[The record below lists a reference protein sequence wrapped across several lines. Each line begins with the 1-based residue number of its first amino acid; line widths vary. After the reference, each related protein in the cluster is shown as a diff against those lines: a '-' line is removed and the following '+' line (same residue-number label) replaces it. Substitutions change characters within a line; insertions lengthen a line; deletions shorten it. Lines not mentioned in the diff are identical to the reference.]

1 MFNGWMFFTTHLS
14 AGQTEWIL
22 LYVVAEAP
30 IFAEC
35 LPGECPFGSL
45 WPLQLCWDFHRLTTL
60 LLQECTTGRLI
71 FFFSSAELRCGLLS
85 SLIDM
90 VISLVWVADI
100 LSAAFLIGLTTLVL
114 GCDAVSS
121 LLPYEL
127 ILPLLPLRLFLLSI
141 YGFVASSY
149 DSGVSVCAFI
159 STIVDLAHMISTL
172 CLLTLDLVREYF
184 PLTINIVAY
193 R

>member
-1 MFNGWMFFTTHLS
+1 MASIICGSCSSYFCWMSARRMSIWFTVAT
-14 AGQTEWIL
+14 AAL
-22 LYVVAEAP
+22 LGFPQV
-30 IFAEC
+30 
-35 LPGECPFGSL
+35 
-45 WPLQLCWDFHRLTTL
+45 DHTTIAKSV
-60 LLQECTTGRLI
+60 LQEDWFL
-71 FFFSSAELRCGLLS
+71 FFSSAELRCGLLS